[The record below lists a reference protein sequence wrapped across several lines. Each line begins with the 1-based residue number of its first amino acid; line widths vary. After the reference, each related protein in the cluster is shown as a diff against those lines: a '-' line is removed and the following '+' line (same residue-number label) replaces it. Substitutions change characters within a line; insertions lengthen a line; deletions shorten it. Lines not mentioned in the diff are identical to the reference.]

1 MSDVSTK
8 PSAIEKAPSIE
19 ELDKKYDLL
28 FPEKIIEHAL
38 TTPYFKRPVIVSS
51 FGAESAVLLHMVA
64 QIKPDMPVIF
74 IDTGKLF
81 GETLRYRDKLQHRL
95 GLESIRIVA
104 PRRSEVLD
112 IDPDGTLNKNN
123 PDLCCKVR
131 KVDVLDRAL
140 EGYDSWI
147 SGRKRFQSQGRAWMP
162 IVEEGGGRVKL
173 NPMAN
178 FSSEAIREYMVE
190 NDLPD
195 HPLYK
200 QGYKSIGCFP
210 CTSKST
216 GDSRSGRW
224 EGSSKTECGIHFTS
238 KGVVRG

>member
-1 MSDVSTK
+1 MLQTDTK
-8 PSAIEKAPSIE
+8 VQVPSLED
-19 ELDKKYDLL
+19 LDKRYDLF
-28 FPEKIIEHAL
+28 FPEKILADAL
-38 TTPYFKRPVIVSS
+38 TTPYFKRPAVVSS

-64 QIKPDMPVIF
+64 QIRPEIPVIF

-95 GLESIRIVA
+95 GLENIKIVA
-104 PRRSEVLD
+104 PRRTEVLD
-112 IDPDGTLNKNN
+112 FDPDGTLNSGN
-123 PDLCCKVR
+123 PDLCCKIR
-131 KVDVLDRAL
+131 KVDVLQRAL
-140 EGYDSWI
+140 ADHDSWI
-147 SGRKRFQSQGRAWMP
+147 SGRKRFQSKGRKWMP
-162 IVEEGGGRVKL
+162 IIEKSNGLIKL

-178 FSSEAIREYMVE
+178 YSSESIREYVAE

-195 HPLYK
+195 HTLYR

-224 EGSSKTECGIHFTS
+224 EGSSKTECGIHL
-238 KGVVRG
+238 